1 MSMSDPISDFLTR
14 IRNAQAAGKRTVTAP
29 ASKLKLHLGE
39 VLKSEGYIN
48 DVGVS
53 GEGAEAVV
61 TVTLKYFG
69 GKPVI
74 ERLDRASKPSLRMFR
89 GKDELPSVMGGL
101 GVAIVSTSRGLRTD
115 RQARAEGIGGEVLCY
130 VA

>member
-1 MSMSDPISDFLTR
+1 MSMNDPISDFLTR
-14 IRNAQAAGKRTVTAP
+14 VRNAQAAGKRTVSVP
-29 ASKLKLHLGE
+29 ASKLKLHLAE
-39 VLKSEGYIN
+39 VLKQEGYIAE
-48 DVGVS
+48 VVS
-53 GEGAEAVV
+53 QGEGAEARL
-61 TVTLKYFG
+61 TLTLKYHG

-74 ERLDRASKPSLRMFR
+74 ERLERASKPSLRVYR
-89 GKDELPSVMGGL
+89 GKEALPRVMGGL

>member
-39 VLKSEGYIN
+39 VLKAEGYIN
-48 DVGVS
+48 DVSVS
-53 GEGAEAVV
+53 GEGAQAVV

-74 ERLDRASKPSLRMFR
+74 ERLDRASAPRLQ
-89 GKDELPSVMGGL
+89 
-101 GVAIVSTSRGLRTD
+101 T
-115 RQARAEGIGGEVLCY
+115 RQALARQVLYRARRRRRRVGVPPAQQRHQQRHAVSARG
-130 VA
+130 AH

>member
-1 MSMSDPISDFLTR
+1 MSMNDPISDFLTR
-14 IRNAQAAGKRTVTAP
+14 IRNGQAAGKRTVSAP
-29 ASKLKLHLGE
+29 ASKLKLHLAE
-39 VLKSEGYIN
+39 VLKSEGYIA
-48 DVGVS
+48 DVSTS
-53 GEGAEAVV
+53 GEGAKATV

-74 ERLDRASKPSLRMFR
+74 ERLDRASKPSLRIFR

-115 RQARAEGIGGEVLCY
+115 RQAREEGIGGEVLCY

>member
-1 MSMSDPISDFLTR
+1 MSMNDPISDFLTR
-14 IRNAQAAGKRTVTAP
+14 IRNGQAAGKRSVTAP
-29 ASKLKLHLGE
+29 ASKLKLHIAE
-39 VLKSEGYIN
+39 VLKAEGYIS
-48 DVGVS
+48 DVAVS
-53 GEGAEAVV
+53 GEGAEATV

-74 ERLDRASKPSLRMFR
+74 ERIERASKASLRIFR
-89 GKDELPSVMGGL
+89 GKDDLPSVLGGL